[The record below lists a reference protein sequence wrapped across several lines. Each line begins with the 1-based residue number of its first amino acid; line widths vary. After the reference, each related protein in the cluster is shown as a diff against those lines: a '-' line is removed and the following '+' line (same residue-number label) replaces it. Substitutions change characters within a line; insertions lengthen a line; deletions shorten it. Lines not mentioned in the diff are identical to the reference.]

1 MSKKHLFALIVWSAA
16 LTTTGAVADVA
27 QNPANGDRPSATAQ
41 SEAKDAA
48 IRRVLTEFRTIR
60 VPLSRAMEIA
70 ERLHD
75 GSKTA
80 DISFE
85 LANPPVYRVR
95 TMRNENVWENAI
107 DANTG
112 SVTGKELASSLK
124 ELDRDDLAKMI
135 ALKWSKQEM
144 SDAVQVAERA
154 AAGSALAGG
163 LVRQEGRLNFVVVV
177 AAGDHLKEVMLEPRK
192 VGKQSARQR

>member
-16 LTTTGAVADVA
+16 LTATGAVADVA
-27 QNPANGDRPSATAQ
+27 QNPADADRPSAAAQ
-41 SEAKDAA
+41 SEAEDAA

-95 TMRNENVWENAI
+95 TMRNGNVWENAI

-124 ELDRDDLAKMI
+124 ELDRDDLAKMT

-163 LVRQEGRLNFVVVV
+163 LVRQEGKLNFVVVV
-177 AAGDHLKEVMLEPRK
+177 ASGDHLKEVMLEPPK
-192 VGKQSARQR
+192 VGKQSASQR